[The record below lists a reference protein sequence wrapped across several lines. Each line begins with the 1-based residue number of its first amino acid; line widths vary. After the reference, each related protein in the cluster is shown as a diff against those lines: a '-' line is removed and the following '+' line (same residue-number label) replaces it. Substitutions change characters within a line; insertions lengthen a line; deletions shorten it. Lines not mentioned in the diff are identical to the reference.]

1 MGNRQMNCL
10 NLNAV
15 LFLVISTALLA
26 GGCAKM
32 KPAWEKST
40 ATLKDAF
47 SSSGE
52 GKPGKFACP
61 QVEQHQLSLAAS
73 EISPDQVYPD
83 DEITHTVTYALCAP
97 SDKFTMKGTL
107 TRRIIFKNKE
117 LFKDSGI
124 ETFKAGTQRSIEA
137 EITIP
142 ERAPA
147 GVYTLET
154 IIQYDNITLKRSAT
168 FRVKRED

>member
-1 MGNRQMNCL
+1 MKCL
-10 NLNAV
+10 NRNAV
-15 LFLVISTALLA
+15 LFLVIATALLA
-26 GGCAKM
+26 GGCSKM

-40 ATLKDAF
+40 ATLKEAF
-47 SSSGE
+47 SSSEE

-61 QVEQHQLSLAAS
+61 QIEQHQLSIETS

-97 SDKFTMKGTL
+97 TDKFTMQGTL
-107 TRRIIFKNKE
+107 TRRIIFKGKE
-117 LFKDSGI
+117 LFRDSGI
-124 ETFKAGTQRSIEA
+124 ETFKAGTKRSIEA

-147 GVYTLET
+147 GLYTLET
-154 IIQYDNITLKRSAT
+154 IIQHENVTIKRSAT
-168 FRVKRED
+168 FYVKPED